1 MKWGIIGAMPS
12 EVETLKQQMGELN
25 EVQVG
30 RQLFWEGIL
39 CGQEAV
45 VCCCGIGKVNAA
57 ITTQMMIDRFA
68 VDRIINTGIAGA
80 VHHDL
85 KVLDVVISRELCYH
99 DYNARFLRDYPPYI
113 DGILASELMVE
124 SAVEAFQQIDHGSS
138 CCFVGKIATGD
149 LFVGDSETKAAIEAK
164 CAPDCVEMEGAAVSQ
179 IAAKNGVPCVIL
191 RAMSDNA
198 DEDGHEVLVVKKFS
212 IAEYVAT
219 ATKIVAAMVE
229 SL

>member
-12 EVETLKQQMGELN
+12 EVEVLKQQMEDLN
-25 EVQVG
+25 EIKVG
-30 RQLFWEGIL
+30 RLLFWEGIL

-57 ITTQMMIDRFA
+57 ITTQMMIDRFE
-68 VDRIINTGIAGA
+68 VERIINTGIAGA

-99 DYNARFLRDYPPYI
+99 DFNARFLCDYPPYI
-113 DGILASELMVE
+113 DGIHASELMVE

-149 LFVGDSETKAAIEAK
+149 QFIESAEVK
-164 CAPDCVEMEGAAVSQ
+164 NKIVEEHHPMCVEMEGAAIGQ
-179 IAAKNGVPCVIL
+179 AAYLNEIPFLVI
-191 RAMSDNA
+191 RAISDKA
-198 DEDGHEVLVVKKFS
+198 DGSAQMDYSEFEKKAIEHSVKLTLNML
-212 IAEYVAT
+212 ARLA
-219 ATKIVAAMVE
+219 
-229 SL
+229 

>member
-12 EVETLKQQMGELN
+12 EVEVLKQQMEDLN
-25 EVQVG
+25 EVKVG
-30 RQLFWEGIL
+30 RLLFWEGIL

-57 ITTQMMIDRFA
+57 ITTQMMIDRFE
-68 VDRIINTGIAGA
+68 VERIINTGIAGA

-99 DYNARFLRDYPPYI
+99 DFNARFLRDYPPYI
-113 DGILASELMVE
+113 DGIHASELMVE

-149 LFVGDSETKAAIEAK
+149 QFIESADVK
-164 CAPDCVEMEGAAVSQ
+164 NKIVEEHHPMCVEMEGAA
-179 IAAKNGVPCVIL
+179 IAQAAYLNEVPFVVL
-191 RAMSDNA
+191 RAISDKA
-198 DEDGHEVLVVKKFS
+198 DDSATMDYPTFEAKAAEHCVKLVEHFL
-212 IAEYVAT
+212 E
-219 ATKIVAAMVE
+219 
-229 SL
+229 LL